1 MNQVRLSPSDLDI
14 IRDIVLRRAPDL
26 VPVVDRLAQSPTP
39 SLVLSDIEVLE
50 LASPLV
56 DEFVERGL
64 GEDYEPNEYG
74 KQLDNIIGIIYLRK

>member
-1 MNQVRLSPSDLDI
+1 MNQARLSPSDLDI
-14 IRDIVLRRAPDL
+14 IRDIVLRRALDL
-26 VPVVDRLAQSPTP
+26 VPVVDRLAQSPIP

-74 KQLDNIIGIIYLRK
+74 KQLDSIIGIIYFRR

>member
-26 VPVVDRLAQSPTP
+26 VPVAQSPIP

-64 GEDYEPNEYG
+64 EEDYEPNEYS
-74 KQLDNIIGIIYLRK
+74 KQLDSIIGIIYLRR